1 MPLISWTKEQFGT
14 DVAVADEQHQTLF
27 TMLNGLHE
35 TAAGGNRQSVG
46 QQLDALI
53 DYVVMHFQ
61 TEERL
66 MQEKG
71 YAGYAAHKAEHDK
84 LVATC
89 ADLQKK
95 FHAGQADVTQETTAF
110 VKDWLCS
117 HIPKVDK
124 PYAPCLNG

>member
-1 MPLISWTKEQFGT
+1 MSLITWTKEQFGT
-14 DVAVADEQHQTLF
+14 IVTVADEQHQVIF
-27 TMLNGLHE
+27 NMLNGLHE
-35 TAAGGNRQSVG
+35 TAAGNDKNALGK
-46 QQLDALI
+46 QLDALI

-71 YAGYAAHKAEHDK
+71 YADYAAHKAEHDK

-110 VKDWLCS
+110 VKDWLVN

-124 PYAPCLNG
+124 PYGPYLSA